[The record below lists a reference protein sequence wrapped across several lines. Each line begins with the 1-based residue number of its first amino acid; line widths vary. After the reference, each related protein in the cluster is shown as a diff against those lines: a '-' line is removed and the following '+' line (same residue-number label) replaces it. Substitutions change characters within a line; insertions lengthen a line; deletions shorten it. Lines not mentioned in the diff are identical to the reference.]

1 MDEDESFGDFH
12 FVSFPTNHHPTP
24 TQINGR
30 ISDSLGGSNNRVGSD
45 NSGWVKPR
53 GAIPLSIFGEEEEEE
68 EKEEG
73 SGMDES
79 RVGDGAT
86 VFSLEKKK
94 KPDLEVHDLIANLYN
109 RDRETENQ
117 NGSAVNSNGSGLN
130 VNGSDSNGNNGF
142 IDVDDDDDD
151 DDDGWEFK
159 AAELESGIGNGDSKL
174 KVYTFLVPQQ
184 KVFFFF
190 FWLLR
195 ENYNNKKK

>member
-1 MDEDESFGDFH
+1 MAEDVVDEDESFGDFH
-12 FVSFPTNHHPTP
+12 FASFPTNHHPTP

-30 ISDSLGGSNNRVGSD
+30 ISDSFGGSNNRVGSD
-45 NSGWVKPR
+45 NSRWVKPR

-73 SGMDES
+73 SGVDES

-94 KPDLEVHDLIANLYN
+94 KPDLEVHDLIADLYS
-109 RDRETENQ
+109 RDRETENR
-117 NGSAVNSNGSGLN
+117 NGSAVNSNGSALN

-142 IDVDDDDDD
+142 IDVVDDDDD

-159 AAELESGIGNGDSKL
+159 AAEFESGIGNGDSKL
-174 KVYTFLVPQQ
+174 KVKAFLVP
-184 KVFFFF
+184 
-190 FWLLR
+190 
-195 ENYNNKKK
+195 

>member
-12 FVSFPTNHHPTP
+12 FASFPINHHPTP

-30 ISDSLGGSNNRVGSD
+30 ISDSSGGSNNRVGSD

-53 GAIPLSIFGEEEEEE
+53 GAIPLSIFGEEEE
-68 EKEEG
+68 G
-73 SGMDES
+73 SGVDES

-94 KPDLEVHDLIANLYN
+94 KPDLEVHDLIADLYN
-109 RDRETENQ
+109 RDRGTETR
-117 NGSAVNSNGSGLN
+117 NGSAVNSNGSALN

-142 IDVDDDDDD
+142 IDVVDDDD

-174 KVYTFLVPQQ
+174 KVYTFLFPN
-184 KVFFFF
+184 KKFFFFNFF

-195 ENYNNKKK
+195 ESYNNKKK

>member
-24 TQINGR
+24 TQINVR

-53 GAIPLSIFGEEEEEE
+53 GAIPLSIFGEEEEVE

-73 SGMDES
+73 SGTDES
-79 RVGDGAT
+79 RVSDGAT
-86 VFSLEKKK
+86 FFSLEKKKK

-109 RDRETENQ
+109 RDRETENR
-117 NGSAVNSNGSGLN
+117 NGSAVNSNGSALN

-174 KVYTFLVPQQ
+174 KVKAFLVP
-184 KVFFFF
+184 
-190 FWLLR
+190 
-195 ENYNNKKK
+195 